1 MEFADDVK
9 RFALDVRGESD
20 KVVRT
25 ATLELFSGII
35 KSTPVDT
42 GRARGNWQ
50 TSVGQPQGGTLE
62 RTGME
67 AALTEVQAT
76 VPEGAG
82 QVVYLSNNLPY
93 IERLE
98 NGWSQ
103 QAPIGMV
110 RINVDRVRQMLAT
123 LAARNRG

>member
-1 MEFADDVK
+1 MAFADDVK
-9 RFALDVRGESD
+9 RFALDVRGQND

-67 AALTEVQAT
+67 AALAEVQAT

-82 QVVYLSNNLPY
+82 QLVYLSNNLPY

>member
-1 MEFADDVK
+1 MAFADDVK

-82 QVVYLSNNLPY
+82 QLVYLSNNLPY

>member
-1 MEFADDVK
+1 MAFADDVK

-20 KVVRT
+20 RVVRT

-82 QVVYLSNNLPY
+82 QLVYLSNNLPY

>member
-1 MEFADDVK
+1 MAFADDVK

-50 TSVGQPQGGTLE
+50 TSVVQPQGGTLE

-67 AALTEVQAT
+67 AALAEVQAT

-82 QVVYLSNNLPY
+82 QLVYLSNNLPY

>member
-1 MEFADDVK
+1 MAFADDVK

-35 KSTPVDT
+35 RSTPVDT

-62 RTGME
+62 RTGMD
-67 AALTEVQAT
+67 AALAEVQAT

-82 QVVYLSNNLPY
+82 QLVYLSNNLPY

>member
-1 MEFADDVK
+1 MAFADDVK
-9 RFALDVRGESD
+9 RFALEVRGQNY

-67 AALTEVQAT
+67 AALAEVQAT

-82 QVVYLSNNLPY
+82 QLVYLSNNLPY